1 MFKMEDGD
9 LKIVKNNLQVISGK
23 EKVLQEI
30 EEKIKLI
37 KGTYDLREELGIPW
51 LDYNGKLSSIERD
64 NIIMAFMYEKV
75 SEYKGIDV
83 NSISIEKTKK
93 ENREANFRI
102 EFVYLGEKINRE
114 IVGGVF
120 NGI

>member
-102 EFVYLGEKINRE
+102 EFVYFGEKINRE
-114 IVGGVF
+114 IAGGVF